1 MSGDLVSI
9 SAPKT
14 NEQQK
19 ITNYNEDKNNFSMD
33 APAHDGRGSEWC
45 VGGD

>member
-1 MSGDLVSI
+1 MLGGIVSI
-9 SAPKT
+9 SAPQT

-33 APAHDGRGSEWC
+33 APAHARG
-45 VGGD
+45 GGE